1 MAVLQGISGLAM
13 GDGNAGKI
21 ALSINTQ
28 VLEILSNDKLSYLT
42 ATITNPAQVQNGTV
56 SYYVPEIIGSGEYGT
71 AGEGTNFVEPAAG
84 LVSINIDKRRQNK
97 YEVETFDIS
106 RLNESG
112 YILGVVAAG
121 IARAIQADLNAE
133 YLTFIVSQFKNGT
146 GTLALAGQI
155 LELDNVGKG
164 NPALTPEQSR
174 VDYNRIQLQIAKFQK
189 MFDKR
194 MLGVGV
200 NEIYGVLSVEADID
214 IRNAFWNQ
222 PNTLGNFVIKET
234 LEGVKLG
241 NLNYFVDVM
250 LNNNIAA
257 NTSFS
262 DKQLQTTGLVGLIM
276 HREAVGMP
284 INIQQTMQTIN
295 PENGNLRFITKYQ
308 FGIGIL
314 RPKLI
319 YAIKNTGVQ
328 IQTVSEAPKQTKGIF
343 TKKAE

>member
-13 GDGNAGKI
+13 GDGNNGKI

-71 AGEGTNFVEPAAG
+71 AGEGTKFTEPAAG

-133 YLTFIVSQFKNGT
+133 YLTFVVSQFKTSGSLET
-146 GTLALAGQI
+146 QV
-155 LELDNVGKG
+155 LELANVGKG
-164 NPALTPEQSR
+164 DPNLTPEQSR

-214 IRNAFWNQ
+214 LRNAFWNQ

-241 NLNYFVDVM
+241 NLNYFVDIM
-250 LNNNIAA
+250 LNNHIAA
-257 NTSFS
+257 KTSFS
-262 DKQLQTTGLVGLIM
+262 DKELQTTGLVGLII

-284 INIQQTMQTIN
+284 INIQQTIQTIN

-319 YAIKNTGVQ
+319 YAIKNTGTP

-343 TKKAE
+343 KKAE

>member
-13 GDGNAGKI
+13 GDGNAGNI

-28 VLEILSNDKLSYLT
+28 VFELLSNDKLCYLT
-42 ATITNPAQVQNGTV
+42 ATITNPAQVKNGTV

-174 VDYNRIQLQIAKFQK
+174 VDYDRIQLQIAKFQK

-214 IRNAFWNQ
+214 LRNAFWNQ

-262 DKQLQTTGLVGLIM
+262 NKELQTTGLVGLIM

-308 FGIGIL
+308 FGIAIL

-319 YAIKNTGVQ
+319 YANKNTGQ
-328 IQTVSEAPKQTKGIF
+328 DILTVSEAPKQTKGIF
-343 TKKAE
+343 KKAE

>member
-13 GDGNAGKI
+13 GDGGAGKI

-56 SYYVPEIIGSGEYGT
+56 SYYVPEIIGSGDYGN
-71 AGEGTNFVEPAAG
+71 AGEGVKFTEPAAG

-133 YLTFIVSQFKNGT
+133 YLTFIVSQFKT
-146 GTLALAGQI
+146 GGDLQAQV
-155 LELDNVGKG
+155 LELDHVGKG
-164 NPALTPEQSR
+164 EPTLTPELSR
-174 VDYNRIQLQIAKFQK
+174 VDYNRLQLQIAKFQK

-214 IRNAFWNQ
+214 LRNAFWNQ

-262 DKQLQTTGLVGLIM
+262 DKQLQTTGLVGLII

-343 TKKAE
+343 KKAE

>member
-133 YLTFIVSQFKNGT
+133 YLSFIVSQFKT
-146 GTLALAGQI
+146 GGDLQAQV
-155 LELDNVGKG
+155 LELANVGKG
-164 NPALTPEQSR
+164 QPDLTPELSR

-250 LNNNIAA
+250 LNNHIAA

-262 DKQLQTTGLVGLIM
+262 NKELQTTGLVGLII

-328 IQTVSEAPKQTKGIF
+328 IQTVSEVGKQTKGIF
-343 TKKAE
+343 SKKAE